1 MQKILGCIRK
11 AVQFYN
17 LIEDGDKVAVAIS
30 GGKDS
35 LVMLQGLAEFRR
47 FAGIDYSLEAITIDP
62 CFDGIEGD
70 YSVVERLCEKL
81 GVPYTVEKTDI
92 AKIVFD
98 IRKEKNPCSL
108 CAKMRRGAL
117 HELSKSLGCNKLA

>member
-35 LVMLQGLAEFRR
+35 LVMLQCLA
-47 FAGIDYSLEAITIDP
+47 
-62 CFDGIEGD
+62 
-70 YSVVERLCEKL
+70 
-81 GVPYTVEKTDI
+81 
-92 AKIVFD
+92 
-98 IRKEKNPCSL
+98 
-108 CAKMRRGAL
+108 
-117 HELSKSLGCNKLA
+117 